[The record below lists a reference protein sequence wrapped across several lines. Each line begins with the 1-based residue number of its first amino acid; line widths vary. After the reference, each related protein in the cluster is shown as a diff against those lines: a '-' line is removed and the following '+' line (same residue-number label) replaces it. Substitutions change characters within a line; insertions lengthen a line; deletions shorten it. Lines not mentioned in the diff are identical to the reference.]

1 MVPELTNEYT
11 PRSYSTLKKMISQD
25 QQVKEKIIIQEIN
38 QLNDKDQTENLT
50 QHFSQITSQ
59 NKQMKKEDIDI
70 NEGGTQ
76 GATFRILEYLSQTNN
91 SEDIVNQEDRFKFVE
106 DLTGL
111 DIVNHLTIGI
121 ILSCTIR
128 TVVYVGP
135 QIRLIRTTIFLLGP
149 HVVLVEPP

>member
-91 SEDIVNQEDRFKFVE
+91 SEDIVNQEDGFKFVE

-121 ILSCTIR
+121 TLSCTIR

-135 QIRLIRTTIFLLGP
+135 QIRFIRTTIFSCPEQL
-149 HVVLVEPP
+149 

>member
-135 QIRLIRTTIFLLGP
+135 QIRLIRTTIFY
-149 HVVLVEPP
+149 